1 MSENNT
7 NYPEDLQIDLS
18 YLNEVAGGSSEF
30 MVEMIDMFLDQ
41 TPDYFTQIDLSINEG
56 DWSKVADIAHKIKPT
71 LSFMG
76 VDFAKNDMAE
86 IERKARNL
94 DVVEEIRPAFNQLKS
109 LSIVLYR
116 KLEEEKIKLQNE
128 G

>member
-1 MSENNT
+1 MSEHIL
-7 NYPEDLQIDLS
+7 NYSEDLQIDLS

-41 TPDYFTQIDLSINEG
+41 TPDYFTQIDQSINEG
-56 DWSKVADIAHKIKPT
+56 NWSKVADIAHKIKPT
-71 LSFMG
+71 LTFMG

-86 IERKARNL
+86 IERKAKNL
-94 DVVEEIRPAFNQLKS
+94 DSVEEIRPAFNQLKS
-109 LSIVLYR
+109 LSVVLYR
-116 KLEEEKIKLQNE
+116 KLEEEKLKLQNE

>member
-1 MSENNT
+1 MSENKT
-7 NYPEDLQIDLS
+7 NYPEDLQLDLS

-41 TPDYFTQIDLSINEG
+41 TPDYFTQIDQSINDG
-56 DWSKVADIAHKIKPT
+56 DWSKVANIAHKIKPT

-86 IERKARNL
+86 IERKAKNL
-94 DVVEEIRPAFNQLKS
+94 DVVEEIRPAFDQLKS

>member
-7 NYPEDLQIDLS
+7 NYPEDLQIDLT
-18 YLNEVAGGSSEF
+18 YLNDVAGGSSEF

-41 TPDYFTQIDLSINEG
+41 TPDYFTQIDQSINQG

-94 DVVEEIRPAFNQLKS
+94 DAVEEIRPAFNKLKS
-109 LSIVLYR
+109 LSVVLYR
-116 KLEEEKIKLQNE
+116 KLDEEKIKLQNE